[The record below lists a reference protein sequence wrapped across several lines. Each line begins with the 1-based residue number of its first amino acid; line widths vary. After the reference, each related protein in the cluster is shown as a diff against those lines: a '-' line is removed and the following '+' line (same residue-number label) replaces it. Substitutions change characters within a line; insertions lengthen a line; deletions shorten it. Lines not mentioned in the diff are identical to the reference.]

1 MKMKFFLCMLVG
13 LLAISVVMPNS
24 LIAAGPPNSSKKPAW
39 VGMPPHAVEV
49 APGIFY
55 LGTAID
61 KGRVVEGYAIIRPAK
76 GRRAK
81 PGCNY
86 NGICE
91 KGENKNSCVDCAGGG
106 VDPDTSKCY
115 GHFARGAK
123 WKTTEDYVANG
134 DNDWGLDPFFMLDT
148 LDLSIGKW
156 EFAGD
161 VPDTF
166 GNGELTTDVLVADH
180 YETDGLNEI
189 YFDSLHPGTIAYTV
203 VWGIFR
209 GPVSQRELVEWDQV
223 YNNDLPWSDC
233 MPDCP
238 GAYDFESIATHEM
251 GHSFGTDDLYS
262 KKCSDQTMYGYGY
275 LGDISPRT
283 LEDGDMNGIWILYNE

>member
-1 MKMKFFLCMLVG
+1 MRMKYFLFVLVG

-24 LIAAGPPNSSKKPAW
+24 LIAAGPANPSKKPAW
-39 VGMPPHAVEV
+39 AGMPPHAVEV

-61 KGRVVEGYAIIRPAK
+61 KGRVVEGYAIITQ
-76 GRRAK
+76 
-81 PGCNY
+81 
-86 NGICE
+86 CE
-91 KGENKNSCVDCAGGG
+91 KGENKKSCADCAGGNG
-106 VDPDTSKCY
+106 DTDSSNCY
-115 GHFARGAK
+115 GHLARGAK
-123 WKTTEDYVANG
+123 WNDTEDYLVNG
-134 DNDWGLDPFFMLDT
+134 DNSWDLDPFLVLDK

-156 EFAGD
+156 ESAGD
-161 VPDTF
+161 IPGIF
-166 GNGELTTDVLVADH
+166 GDGNTTEDLLVADH
-180 YETDGLNEI
+180 YNTDGRNEV

-223 YNNDLPWSDC
+223 YNDALPWSFCD
-233 MPDCP
+233 PDCP
-238 GAYDFESIATHEM
+238 DDYDFDSIATHEM
-251 GHSFGTDDLYS
+251 GHSFGMDDLYS

-283 LEDGDMNGIWILYNE
+283 LEDGDMNGIWVLYNE